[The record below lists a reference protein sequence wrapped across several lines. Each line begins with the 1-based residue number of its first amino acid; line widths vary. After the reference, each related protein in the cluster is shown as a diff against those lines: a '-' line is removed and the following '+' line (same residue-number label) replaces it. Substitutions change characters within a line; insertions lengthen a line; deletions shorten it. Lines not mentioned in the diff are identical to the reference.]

1 MTSHPLASLAA
12 VLLWLPLV
20 ALWLALALVVAVLR
34 ELLNDG
40 LRVRKATCRRWV
52 PLPRFP
58 SPRRIAAWM
67 PGRRRQP
74 PVEARSIRRMSSRQ
88 RANLVAVLA
97 DRDGLTC
104 QQCGCDLDPTAYHRD
119 NEHPEVHHLVA
130 WCFAK
135 GYDWCDTP
143 VNLVLLCQRDN
154 LAIGNGTTH
163 RLEAKRLALLDH
175 YGYQEAA

>member
-1 MTSHPLASLAA
+1 MTHRPLATLAA
-12 VLLWLPLV
+12 LLLWLPLV
-20 ALWLALALVVAVLR
+20 VLWLALALVVAVLR
-34 ELLNDG
+34 ELLNDVLG
-40 LRVRKATCRRWV
+40 VRKATCRRWV

-97 DRDGLTC
+97 DRDGLAC
-104 QQCGCDLDPTAYHRD
+104 QQCGCQLDPTAYHRD

-135 GYDWCDTP
+135 RYDWCDTP
-143 VNLVLLCQRDN
+143 LNLVLLCQRDN
-154 LAIGNGTTH
+154 LAIGNGTTP
-163 RLEAKRLALLDH
+163 RLEAKRLALLDY
-175 YGYQEAA
+175 YGYQEAV